1 MYSGNYSHFPLSI
14 PHLSTFSKNSHWSR
28 LTVFFSP
35 QLCPFDS
42 PTFSNCQNNIN
53 IIQVFFPVDCF
64 VTRSLIMVCI
74 NVDFKLLSLNARGI
88 RSFEKRKA
96 LFNWLSKSRADICFL
111 QETCSSPEVEQI
123 WKKQW
128 KGDIFFSHE
137 SCHSRGTMILVKD
150 HLDFQLVSAKVDP
163 LGRYILIEAEIQDS
177 PFILLNIY
185 APNKSADQCVFFNK
199 LSDLLNDIDTEFANS
214 LIVGGDFNII
224 FDYS

>member
-1 MYSGNYSHFPLSI
+1 
-14 PHLSTFSKNSHWSR
+14 
-28 LTVFFSP
+28 
-35 QLCPFDS
+35 
-42 PTFSNCQNNIN
+42 
-53 IIQVFFPVDCF
+53 
-64 VTRSLIMVCI
+64 MVCI

-88 RSFEKRKA
+88 RSFEKRKD

-111 QETCSSPEVEQI
+111 QETYSSPEVEQI

-128 KGDIFFSHE
+128 KGDIFFSHG

-150 HLDFQLVSAKVDP
+150 HLDFKLVSTKVDP
-163 LGRYILIEAEIQDS
+163 LGCYILIEAHIQDS
-177 PFILLNIY
+177 PFTLLNIY

-224 FDYS
+224 FDQDLDGHGGTKKRKESVKCVEDIMIENDLVDMWL